1 MMSLISTN
9 QTIHHPQIGDFYWMT
24 VSVNF
29 LIKFNMVQYIQ
40 LQFTSGMTATFPHA
54 NEFLGRNR
62 IEHQCAKLHSVIC
75 MRTLLAE
82 LFMGWVH
89 PWVGLGGDVTA
100 RSQLSANT
108 VESAEP
114 LKWGLNAGLL

>member
-1 MMSLISTN
+1 
-9 QTIHHPQIGDFYWMT
+9 
-24 VSVNF
+24 
-29 LIKFNMVQYIQ
+29 
-40 LQFTSGMTATFPHA
+40 
-54 NEFLGRNR
+54 
-62 IEHQCAKLHSVIC
+62 

-114 LKWGLNAGLL
+114 LKWGAECGTPLTFILAANCELVRDV